1 MRDNVE
7 THGRASLQQNV
18 DNINMIKTFFQ
29 EQLAEWPL
37 ANQNYEALNRVKVKD
52 FDLGGAVVSVQFN
65 PERMRS
71 SAAKVDTKSIQE
83 RKCFLCPA
91 NLPPE
96 QRGIPFGRNY
106 QILVNPFPI
115 FPVHLTI
122 PDMDHVDQLILGRFG
137 DMLELAKTLDDF
149 VVFYNG
155 PKCGASAPDH
165 IHFQAGNKDFLP
177 LEKEVLSA
185 KKRDLVVS
193 TDELL
198 CFTLPDYHRS
208 VIVIESAN
216 RNEIE
221 KLFKSIY
228 GALEIKDGEKE
239 PMLNIVTWFEQDKWI
254 VCVFPREVHRPACF
268 FAEGDDNILI
278 SPASVDLS
286 GVCVLPQEKDFDKI
300 RAEDIKTVFSEICI
314 SKEKLN
320 EILKKI

>member
-1 MRDNVE
+1 
-7 THGRASLQQNV
+7 
-18 DNINMIKTFFQ
+18 MIKTFFQ

-37 ANQNYEALNRVKVKD
+37 AKQNYEVLNRVKVKD
-52 FDLGGAVVSVQFN
+52 FDLGGAVVRVQFN

-71 SAAKVDTKSIQE
+71 SAAKVDAKSIQE

-96 QRGIPFGRNY
+96 QRGVFFGHNY

-122 PDMDHVDQLILGRFG
+122 PDMDHVDQLILRRFG
-137 DMLELAKTLDDF
+137 DMLELAQTLDEF

-165 IHFQAGNKDFLP
+165 IHFQAGNKGFLP
-177 LEKEVLSA
+177 LEKEALTVKRELVL
-185 KKRDLVVS
+185 S

-198 CFTLPDYHRS
+198 CFTLPDYHRN

-221 KLFKSIY
+221 MLFNRIY
-228 GALEIKDGEKE
+228 AVLEIKDGEKE
-239 PMLNIVTWFEQDKWI
+239 PMLNIVTWFENGKWI
-254 VCVFPREVHRPACF
+254 TCIFPREVHRPSCY
-268 FAEGDDNILI
+268 FAEGDENILL

-286 GVCVLPQEKDFDKI
+286 GVCVLPLEKDFEKI
-300 RAEDIKTVFSEICI
+300 TADDIKTVFSEICI

-320 EILKKI
+320 EILKNI

>member
-1 MRDNVE
+1 
-7 THGRASLQQNV
+7 
-18 DNINMIKTFFQ
+18 MIKTFFQ

-37 ANQNYEALNRVKVKD
+37 ARQNYEALNRVKVKD
-52 FDLGGAVVSVQFN
+52 FDLDGAVVRVQFN

-71 SAAKVDTKSIQE
+71 SAAKVDVKSIQE

-96 QRGIPFGRNY
+96 QRGVSFGHNY

-137 DMLELAKTLDDF
+137 DMLELAQILDEF

-165 IHFQAGNKDFLP
+165 IHFQAGNKGFLP
-177 LEKEVLSA
+177 LEKEALTV
-185 KKRDLVVS
+185 KRELVIS

-198 CFTLPDYHRS
+198 CFTLPDYHRKI
-208 VIVIESAN
+208 IVIESAN

-221 KLFKSIY
+221 MLFNRIY
-228 GALEIKDGEKE
+228 AVLEIKDGERE
-239 PMLNIVTWFEQDKWI
+239 PMLNIVAWFENGKWI
-254 VCVFPREVHRPACF
+254 TCIFPREVHRPSCY
-268 FAEGDDNILI
+268 FAEGDENILL

-286 GVCVLPQEKDFDKI
+286 GVCVLPLEKDFEKI
-300 RAEDIKTVFSEICI
+300 TADDIKTVFSEICI

-320 EILKKI
+320 EILKNI

>member
-1 MRDNVE
+1 M
-7 THGRASLQQNV
+7 
-18 DNINMIKTFFQ
+18 MIKTFFQ

-37 ANQNYEALNRVKVKD
+37 AKQNYEALNRVKVKD
-52 FDLGGAVVSVQFN
+52 FDLGGAVVRVQFN

-71 SAAKVDTKSIQE
+71 SAAKVDAKSIQE

-96 QRGIPFGRNY
+96 QRGISFGHNY

-137 DMLELAKTLDDF
+137 DMLELAQTLNDF

-165 IHFQAGNKDFLP
+165 IHFQAGNKGFLP
-177 LEKEVLSA
+177 LEKEALTVKRELVLA
-185 KKRDLVVS
+185 

-198 CFTLPDYHRS
+198 CFTLPDYHRN

-221 KLFKSIY
+221 MLFNRIY
-228 GALEIKDGEKE
+228 AVLEIKDGEKE
-239 PMLNIVTWFEQDKWI
+239 PMLNIVTWFENGKWI
-254 VCVFPREVHRPACF
+254 TCIFTREVHRPGCY
-268 FAEGDDNILI
+268 FAEGDKNILL

-286 GVCVLPQEKDFDKI
+286 GVCVLPLEKDFEKI
-300 RAEDIKTVFSEICI
+300 TADDIKTVFSEICV
-314 SKEKLN
+314 SNEKLN
-320 EILKKI
+320 EILKNI

>member
-1 MRDNVE
+1 M
-7 THGRASLQQNV
+7 
-18 DNINMIKTFFQ
+18 MIKTFFQ

-37 ANQNYEALNRVKVKD
+37 AKQNYEALNRVKVKD
-52 FDLGGAVVSVQFN
+52 FDLGGAVVRVQFN

-71 SAAKVDTKSIQE
+71 SAAKVDAKSIQE

-96 QRGIPFGRNY
+96 QRGISFGHNY

-137 DMLELAKTLDDF
+137 DMLELAQTLNDF

-165 IHFQAGNKDFLP
+165 IHFQAGNKGFLP
-177 LEKEVLSA
+177 LEKEALTVKRELVLA
-185 KKRDLVVS
+185 

-198 CFTLPDYHRS
+198 CFTLPDYHRN

-221 KLFKSIY
+221 MLFNRIY
-228 GALEIKDGEKE
+228 TVLEIKDGEKE
-239 PMLNIVTWFEQDKWI
+239 PMLNIVTWFENGKWI
-254 VCVFPREVHRPACF
+254 TCIFPREVHRPGCY
-268 FAEGDDNILI
+268 FAEGDKNILL

-286 GVCVLPQEKDFDKI
+286 GVCVLPLEKDFEKI
-300 RAEDIKTVFSEICI
+300 TADDIKTVFSEICV
-314 SKEKLN
+314 SNEKLN
-320 EILKKI
+320 EILKNI

>member
-1 MRDNVE
+1 M
-7 THGRASLQQNV
+7 
-18 DNINMIKTFFQ
+18 
-29 EQLAEWPL
+29 AEWPL
-37 ANQNYEALNRVKVKD
+37 AKQNYEALNRVKVKD
-52 FDLGGAVVSVQFN
+52 FNLGGAVVRVQFN

-71 SAAKVDTKSIQE
+71 SAAKVDAKSIQE

-96 QRGIPFGRNY
+96 QRGVSFGHNY

-137 DMLELAKTLDDF
+137 DMLELAQTLDNF

-165 IHFQAGNKDFLP
+165 IHFQAGNKGFLP
-177 LEKEVLSA
+177 LEKEALTV
-185 KKRDLVVS
+185 KRELVIS

-198 CFTLPDYHRS
+198 CFTLPDYHRN

-221 KLFKSIY
+221 MLFNRIY
-228 GALEIKDGEKE
+228 AVLEIKDGEKE
-239 PMLNIVTWFEQDKWI
+239 PMLNIVTWFEKDRWI
-254 VCVFPREVHRPACF
+254 TCIFPREAHRPGCY
-268 FAEGDDNILI
+268 FAEGDENILL

-286 GVCVLPQEKDFDKI
+286 GVCVLPLEKDFEKI
-300 RAEDIKTVFSEICI
+300 TADDIKTVFSEICV
-314 SKEKLN
+314 SNEKLN
-320 EILKKI
+320 EILNNIQY

>member
-1 MRDNVE
+1 M
-7 THGRASLQQNV
+7 
-18 DNINMIKTFFQ
+18 MIKTFFQ

-37 ANQNYEALNRVKVKD
+37 AKQNNEALNRVKVKD
-52 FDLGGAVVSVQFN
+52 FDLGGAVVRVQFN

-71 SAAKVDTKSIQE
+71 SAAKVDAKSIQE

-96 QRGIPFGRNY
+96 QRGISFGHNY

-137 DMLELAKTLDDF
+137 DMLELAQTLNDF

-165 IHFQAGNKDFLP
+165 IHFQAGNKGFLP
-177 LEKEVLSA
+177 LEKEALTVKRELVLA
-185 KKRDLVVS
+185 

-198 CFTLPDYHRS
+198 CFTLPDYHRN

-221 KLFKSIY
+221 MLFNRIY
-228 GALEIKDGEKE
+228 AVLEIKDGEKE
-239 PMLNIVTWFEQDKWI
+239 PMLNIVTWFENGKWI
-254 VCVFPREVHRPACF
+254 TCIFPREVHRPGCY
-268 FAEGDDNILI
+268 FAEGDKNILL

-286 GVCVLPQEKDFDKI
+286 GVCVLPLEKDFEKI
-300 RAEDIKTVFSEICI
+300 TADDIKTVFSEICV
-314 SKEKLN
+314 SNEKLN
-320 EILKKI
+320 EILKNI